1 MEYTEIIIDDLYQ
14 LELGDKAILI
24 PTTYELIDIKDLN
37 RRSGSKTKTIVIPRT
52 KQNDKIFGFAFSINA
67 KNAFDKYAQRKIRIQ
82 KNSQVL
88 FNGLCRLTE
97 VTSDTISFY
106 AFAELS
112 KLKDVFGEK
121 MLTELNLDDLD
132 HVYDETIV
140 DTWNGTYPA
149 GVPADYFYPVIDYGQ
164 FQTLDPLS
172 GGESPP
178 IKLNDLYPALYLKR
192 AIKQICNDNGYTLS
206 TTFFDDYNT
215 SKLLIPFSNA
225 QFIHS
230 DDFLTTNFGFY
241 GTRANTAYTIP
252 LATGDNIIPFPITIS
267 DNLSQWSVDEY
278 TANGNQRF
286 EVLISVKYKT
296 PSDTYP
302 VGWNF
307 VASLEQYDNA
317 LGDWRSIDSKTF
329 PNRLNPQ
336 YGIDFSLFATG
347 FIADTE
353 KFRLNIVRP
362 FATGALELYEC
373 RFIVRPKQRNADD
386 ILNIIYGE
394 TAEVAPNL
402 PPIKQI
408 DLFQW
413 CYKMFNWIVF
423 VNDNTGVVEIYTYD
437 QYYQNNKQKD
447 FSEKLSLTP
456 APIIN
461 YQPTNFS
468 RKYDFRYKHDDKD
481 FWSIRYDLKQTLQQ
495 PYKFGDGQY
504 YLTKQGDASL
514 IGEVGFSPTIIEK
527 SFKGDSPNYIK
538 ITSMLD
544 AAEPTIKNTQKE
556 PRILINGGLVTIE
569 TLSDGVFNQ
578 IYVENI
584 GYVGNL
590 PLCYFQKQLFNET
603 GIDSYSMNLSFST
616 PDIVTMMQG
625 NLIDRYYKQAID
637 SLSVSAQ
644 VTAYF
649 KLSSK
654 DITELDFAELWYISY
669 FSAIFRLN
677 RIIDYNPNSLG
688 LTKVE
693 LINVGVLDRT
703 PQTFG
708 AIEPVTDYTYLNT
721 EILEDIITENNN
733 DIII

>member
-37 RRSGSKTKTIVIPRT
+37 RRSGSKTKTITIPRT
-52 KQNDKIFGFAFSINA
+52 KQNDKIFGFAFNINA
-67 KNAFDKYAQRKIRIQ
+67 ENAFNKYEQRTIRIQ

-97 VTSDTISFY
+97 VTNETISFY

-112 KLKDVFGEK
+112 KMKDVFGEK
-121 MLTELNLDDLD
+121 MLSELNLDDLD
-132 HVYDETIV
+132 HEYNETIV
-140 DTWNGTYPA
+140 DTWDGVYPA
-149 GVPADYFYPVIDYGQ
+149 GIPADYFYPVIDYGR
-164 FQTLDPLS
+164 FQTLDPTS

-178 IKLNDLYPALYLKR
+178 IKLNDLYPALYLRR
-192 AIKQICNDNGYTLS
+192 AINQICIDNGYTLS

-230 DDFLTTNFGFY
+230 DDYLTSSFGFY
-241 GTRANTAYTIP
+241 GARPNTAYVVP
-252 LATGDNIIPFPITIS
+252 FGTGDRIIPFPITIF
-267 DNLSQWSVDEY
+267 DTLSQWDGSEY

-286 EVLISVKYKT
+286 EVLIDIGYKT
-296 PSDTYP
+296 PDDTYP
-302 VGWNF
+302 TNWNF
-307 VASLEQYDNA
+307 RAVLELYDNA
-317 LGDWRSIDSKTF
+317 LGDWRPLDQKVFQNVRNNTF
-329 PNRLNPQ
+329 GRNFTLFAT
-336 YGIDFSLFATG
+336 DFIATTEKLRVKIVRLFATG
-347 FIADTE
+347 T
-353 KFRLNIVRP
+353 
-362 FATGALELYEC
+362 LELYLST
-373 RFIVRPKQRNADD
+373 FVVRPKQVDADD
-386 ILNIIYGE
+386 VLNIIYGDN
-394 TAEVAPNL
+394 VQIAPNL

-408 DLFQW
+408 DLFEW
-413 CYKMFNWIVF
+413 CYKMFNWVVF
-423 VNDNTGVVEIYTYD
+423 VNDNTGVVQIFTYD
-437 QYYQNNKQKD
+437 EYYRNNRQKD
-447 FSEKLSLTP
+447 FSEKLSLNP
-456 APIIN
+456 APVIN

-481 FWSIRYDLKQTLQQ
+481 YWSIRYDLKQTLQQ

-504 YLTKQGDASL
+504 YLTKQGEASL
-514 IGEVGFSPTIIEK
+514 IGEVGFSPTIIEQ
-527 SFKGDSPNYIK
+527 SFKGLAPNFIK
-538 ITSMLD
+538 VPTMLD

-556 PRILINGGLVTIE
+556 PRILINGGLVTIT
-569 TLSDGVFNQ
+569 TLSEGAFSE
-578 IYVENI
+578 IYVEGI
-584 GYVGNL
+584 GNVSSL
-590 PLCYFQKQLFNET
+590 PLCYFQKQLFNEAN
-603 GIDSYSMNLSFST
+603 IDSYSMNLSFST
-616 PDIVTMMQG
+616 PDIVLMTQG
-625 NLIDRYYKQAID
+625 NLIDRYYKSTID

-703 PQTFG
+703 IDTFG
-708 AIEPVTDYTYLNT
+708 VIEPVTEYTYLNT

>member
-37 RRSGSKTKTIVIPRT
+37 RRSGSKTKTITIPRT
-52 KQNDKIFGFAFSINA
+52 KQNDKIFGFAFNINA
-67 KNAFDKYAQRKIRIQ
+67 QNAFDKYEQRTIRIQ

-88 FNGLCRLTE
+88 FNGLCRLTG
-97 VTSDTISFY
+97 VTNETISFY

-112 KLKDVFGEK
+112 KMKDVFGEK
-121 MLTELNLDDLD
+121 MLNELNLNDLD
-132 HVYDETIV
+132 HEYNETIV

-149 GVPADYFYPVIDYGQ
+149 GIPADYFYPLIDYGQ
-164 FQTLDPLS
+164 FQTLDPTS
-172 GGESPP
+172 GGENPP
-178 IKLNDLYPALYLKR
+178 IKLTDLYPALYLRR
-192 AIKQICNDNGYTLS
+192 AINQICIDNGYTLK

-230 DDFLTTNFGFY
+230 DDYLTNSFGFY
-241 GTRANTAYTIP
+241 GARPNTPYIVP
-252 LATGDNIIPFPITIS
+252 LSPGDKIIPFPITIF
-267 DNLSQWSVDEY
+267 DTLSQWDGSEY

-286 EVLISVKYKT
+286 EVLVDINYKT
-296 PSDTYP
+296 PDDTYP
-302 VGWNF
+302 TNWNF
-307 VASLEQYDNA
+307 RVVLELYDNA
-317 LGDWRSIDSKTF
+317 LGDWRPLDQKIFQNIRNNTF
-329 PNRLNPQ
+329 GRN
-336 YGIDFSLFATG
+336 FTLFATD
-347 FIADTE
+347 FIASTE
-353 KFRLNIVRP
+353 KLRVKIVRT
-362 FATGALELYEC
+362 FATGTIELYLST
-373 RFIVRPKQRNADD
+373 FIVRPKQVDADD
-386 ILNIIYGE
+386 VLNIIYGDN
-394 TAEVAPNL
+394 VQIAPNL

-408 DLFQW
+408 DLFEW
-413 CYKMFNWIVF
+413 CYKMFNWVVF
-423 VNDNTGVVEIYTYD
+423 VNDNTGVVEIFTYD

-447 FSEKLSLTP
+447 FSEKLSLNP
-456 APIIN
+456 APVIN

-468 RKYDFRYKHDDKD
+468 RKYDFKYKHDDKD
-481 FWSIRYDLKQTLQQ
+481 FWSVRYDLKQTFQQ

-504 YLTKQGDASL
+504 YLTKQGEASL
-514 IGEVGFSPTIIEK
+514 IGEVGFSPTIIEQ
-527 SFKGDSPNYIK
+527 SFKGLAPNFIK
-538 ITSMLD
+538 VPTMLD
-544 AAEPTIKNTQKE
+544 VAEPTIKNTQKE
-556 PRILINGGLVTIE
+556 PRILINGGLVTID
-569 TLSDGVFNQ
+569 TLSEGAYNE
-578 IYVENI
+578 IYVE
-584 GYVGNL
+584 GVGNVENL
-590 PLCYFQKQLFNET
+590 PLCYFQKQIFNET
-603 GIDSYSMNLSFST
+603 NIDSYSMNLSFST
-616 PDIVTMMQG
+616 PDIVLMTQS